1 MASPFKYFR
10 KHTKAFMATA
20 AVLCMFIFVI
30 GSGLKTGSG
39 SRGGG
44 PNETGMVA
52 TWNGGSL
59 DQGQLRI
66 LVQHRVITDSFLKAM
81 FVEGGGRNYQY
92 DFPRNIPFLFLPDQR
107 KNDEIDQTV
116 VTSEVL
122 ASLASQAGMSVS
134 DGLINHYIDE
144 IGLKKVSPQQ
154 VEQILSH
161 IGTQNPRQNE
171 AIIFATLRKL
181 LLANFYS
188 EMFDD
193 QSKVV
198 MPQERWDDWKKVN
211 ERISLDVAELPR
223 DKFLSQVPEPND
235 TQLQGFFNDYKN
247 VDPTE
252 RVRIIGGQELTLP
265 EPAFAEP
272 HRVRLQY
279 LNGSLVERAEKL
291 EPTVTEDEIKAYY
304 EKNKETDF
312 VKLPSFDDTK
322 DKSPETPKTEPSNST
337 PPAADNKAAE
347 TTPATT
353 ETPGKPSAEGAAP
366 TTDAAK
372 PAESQTPPAPATP
385 TATPQTPAPASP
397 PAEKAAPTD
406 AKEQPKQSATTKR
419 RSPFRFVAL
428 QAPAQNE
435 KTSTDSK
442 SAESQP
448 AANAPAESTPA
459 ADQPKADATSP
470 ATPPAPAASPAAP
483 EAKDAKP
490 TEAKAEEK
498 KEPATEYE
506 PLDKVRDDIRKKLAA
521 EKAEAELEKTFSQ
534 ATAELQSEYND
545 YGFKVAQAEDAK
557 QELPKPPA
565 RLADLKWLA
574 DKYNLT
580 YEKTAPLTLLE
591 LRETPLGHA
600 FDTNTQ
606 RISVTQAAFTTLKL
620 FEPFQAKEMA
630 GDRYLVLKT
639 EDMPRHVPELKEVRE
654 QVVKAWK
661 EQQAA
666 KLAEQEAKK
675 LAAEAEKASQPF
687 DQFFTEKGY
696 KPIKTELFS
705 AMSYPL
711 GRESFGTPPQL
722 SSVPELTSIGPEFM
736 DAAFALDGNK
746 TVGLLNFDH
755 SKAYVIRLNRRQY
768 TEEELKKLF
777 LEEEAPWPGQVG
789 MTTIQSHVSRFN
801 SAVIDELLK
810 DRANLQYD
818 PEWEKAQAERREKQ
832 ANND

>member
-39 SRGGG
+39 TQGGG
-44 PNETGMVA
+44 PNEAGMVA

-81 FVEGGGRNYQY
+81 FVEGGGRSFEY

-107 KNDEIDQTV
+107 NNDDIDRDV
-116 VTSEVL
+116 VTREVL
-122 ASLASQAGMSVS
+122 ASLASQAGMTVS

-161 IGTQNPRQNE
+161 IGTQNARQNE

-193 QSKVV
+193 QSKVIL
-198 MPQERWDDWKKVN
+198 PQERWDDWKKVN

-223 DKFLSQVPEPND
+223 EKFISQVPEPND
-235 TQLQGFFNDYKN
+235 AQLQGFFNDYKN

-252 RVRIIGGQELTLP
+252 RVRVIGGQELTLP

-279 LNGSLVERAEKL
+279 LKGSLVERAEKL

-312 VKLPSFDDTK
+312 VKLPSFDDMK

-337 PPAADNKAAE
+337 PPAADNKPAAGA
-347 TTPATT
+347 TPATS
-353 ETPGKPSAEGAAP
+353 ETPSAPDSKAATP
-366 TTDAAK
+366 ASDAK
-372 PAESQTPPAPATP
+372 PAESTTPPAPATP
-385 TATPQTPAPASP
+385 SATPQTPAPSSP

-406 AKEQPKQSATTKR
+406 AKEQPKQSSATER
-419 RSPFRFVAL
+419 RSPFRLVAL
-428 QAPAQNE
+428 Q
-435 KTSTDSK
+435 T
-442 SAESQP
+442 
-448 AANAPAESTPA
+448 PAEE
-459 ADQPKADATSP
+459 QPKADAT
-470 ATPPAPAASPAAP
+470 PPAAAASAAAAP
-483 EAKDAKP
+483 DAKAAAPDAKEAKPAE
-490 TEAKAEEK
+490 TKAEEK

-574 DKYNLT
+574 DKYKLT

-639 EDMPRHVPELKEVRE
+639 DDMPRRVPEFKDVRE

-661 EQQAA
+661 AQQAA
-666 KLAEQEAKK
+666 KFAEQEAKK

-722 SSVPELTSIGPEFM
+722 SQVPELTSIGPDFM
-736 DAAFALDGNK
+736 DAALSLDGSK

-832 ANND
+832 ANNG

>member
-30 GSGLKTGSG
+30 GSGLKTGNG
-39 SRGGG
+39 TQGGG
-44 PNETGMVA
+44 PNEAGMVA

-59 DQGQLRI
+59 NQGQLRI

-81 FVEGGGRNYQY
+81 FVEGGGRSFQY

-107 KNDEIDQTV
+107 KTDEIDQTV

-122 ASLASQAGMSVS
+122 ASLASQAGMTVN

-161 IGTQNPRQNE
+161 IGTQNARQNE

-223 DKFLSQVPEPND
+223 EKFLSQVPEPND

-247 VDPTE
+247 VDPTD

-279 LNGSLVERAEKL
+279 LKGSLVERAEKL
-291 EPTVTEDEIKAYY
+291 EPTVTEEEIKTYY

-312 VKLPSFDDTK
+312 VKLPSFDNTK
-322 DKSPETPKTEPSNST
+322 DKSPETPKAEPGNST
-337 PPAADNKAAE
+337 PPATDNNPAG
-347 TTPATT
+347 TTPAAA
-353 ETPGKPSAEGAAP
+353 EKPSTPAANAAAP
-366 TTDAAK
+366 AAEATK
-372 PAESQTPPAPATP
+372 PAESTQPPAT
-385 TATPQTPAPASP
+385 TPQTPAPTSP
-397 PAEKAAPTD
+397 PAEKAPPTD
-406 AKEQPKQSATTKR
+406 AKEQPKQSSAIER
-419 RSPFRFVAL
+419 HSPFRLVAL
-428 QAPAQNE
+428 QAPAESE
-435 KTSTDSK
+435 KSPTDSK
-442 SAESQP
+442 PAESQP
-448 AANAPAESTPA
+448 ATNSSAEARPA
-459 ADQPKADATSP
+459 ADQAKTDASS
-470 ATPPAPAASPAAP
+470 PAASPAAAASAAAAP

-490 TEAKAEEK
+490 TETKAEEK

-534 ATAELQSEYND
+534 AAAELQSEYND

-557 QELPKPPA
+557 QEMPKPPEP
-565 RLADLKWLA
+565 LADLKWLA

-639 EDMPRHVPELKEVRE
+639 EDMPRRVPEFKEVRE

-696 KPIKTELFS
+696 KPNKTELFS

-801 SAVIDELLK
+801 SAVIDELIK
-810 DRANLQYD
+810 DRANLKYD

-832 ANND
+832 ANNG